1 MFQQISVNFQK
12 TFQEIAVLKS
22 IYIEFE
28 DCYAATFES
37 QKHPS
42 DLFRFCKAAS
52 LRKKFRYLEFFWPVF
67 SCIRI
72 E

>member
-37 QKHPS
+37 QKYPS
-42 DLFRFCKAAS
+42 DLFRFFQSS
-52 LRKKFRYLEFFWPVF
+52 LTA
-67 SCIRI
+67 
-72 E
+72 